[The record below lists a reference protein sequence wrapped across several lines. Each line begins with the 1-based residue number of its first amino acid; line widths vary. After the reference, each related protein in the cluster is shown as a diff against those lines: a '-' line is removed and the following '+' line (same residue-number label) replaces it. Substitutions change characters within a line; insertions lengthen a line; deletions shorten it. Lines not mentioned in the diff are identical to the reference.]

1 MLNTKCIFDTDK
13 INKIF
18 GMSNVLGATCIN
30 SNAYTIELGV
40 LKYYGNKLDESIY
53 SLMTEKRIYKLELH
67 KKLIGQIDN
76 LPNTI
81 TDLVL
86 YKSDDSQI
94 NDLPNSIERIYFL
107 NHSGELNN
115 LCPQVKLICLDGK
128 FNYPVNNLPIQLEE
142 LMFGSAFNQPV
153 DNLPTG
159 LKIIKFGS
167 AFNQSINDLPTQLE
181 RIIFGSDFNQPIDN
195 LPNTVVYIGFDW
207 AGTFSQPIYRFPN
220 KLEELVLPN
229 SFSNSI
235 CDLPPGLKKLTLGTK
250 FSVPFVCP
258 ENLEKI
264 KLSSKYK
271 YMGLIKRNVIK
282 ETYF

>member
-1 MLNTKCIFDTDK
+1 MLNTKCIFNVDK
-13 INKIF
+13 INAIF
-18 GMSNVLGATCIN
+18 GITDTLGDMKNNLYI
-30 SNAYTIELGV
+30 IELGV
-40 LKYYGNKLDESIY
+40 LKYYGNKLDGLID
-53 SLMTEKRIYKLELH
+53 SLMTEKQIYKLELH
-67 KKLIGQIDN
+67 KKLIGHIDN

-86 YKSDDSQI
+86 YESDDSQI
-94 NDLPNSIERIYFL
+94 NDLPNSIERIYFV

-115 LCPQVKLICLDGK
+115 LCPQVKLISLDGK
-128 FNYPVNNLPIQLEE
+128 FNYPVNNLPTQLEE
-142 LMFGSAFNQPV
+142 LVFGSAFNQLV
-153 DNLPTG
+153 DNLPAG

-167 AFNQSINDLPTQLE
+167 AFNQPINDLPTRLE
-181 RIIFGSDFNQPIDN
+181 RIIFGSDFNQSIDN
-195 LPNTVVYIGFDW
+195 LPNTIVYIGFDW
-207 AGTFSQPIYRFPN
+207 AGTFSQPIYRFPA
-220 KLEELVLPN
+220 KLEELVFPN

-235 CDLPPGLKKLTLGTK
+235 CDLPPSLKKLTLGTK

-271 YMGLIKRNVIK
+271 YMSLIKSNVIK